1 MLPVSGY
8 PKTLDALG
16 DLINV
21 PALTLLTQQ
30 FLYNQLHPDSF
41 LPAEDMNPASLPL
54 PRGHIRVYHSA
65 VATFYA
71 PSDLSG
77 RYGMYRER
85 LRCTPNWRSTGPRHD
100 CAFVAQDDSK
110 PGLLGMSVVRLHLL
124 FSFKYEGKIYPS
136 ALVAWFDRYG
146 RQPDP
151 DTGLWIVRPDL
162 RGRRQEPFLSV
173 IHLDSLLRGA
183 HLIPVYGPTFLP
195 PEFQYQD
202 SLDSFRAFF
211 VNKFIDYHTH
221 ELLSDM

>member
-1 MLPVSGY
+1 MWLASGY
-8 PKTLDALG
+8 PRTLDALG
-16 DLINV
+16 TFIGV
-21 PALTLLTQQ
+21 PNFTLLVRQ
-30 FLYNQLHPDSF
+30 FLYDQLHPDSF
-41 LPAEDMNPASLPL
+41 LPSEDLNPGALP
-54 PRGHIRVYHSA
+54 PVQGPFQVYHSA
-65 VATFYA
+65 VATFYV

-85 LRCTPNWRSTGPRHD
+85 LRCTPNWRNSSPRRD

-124 FSFKYEGKIYPS
+124 FSFKYEDKRYPC

-146 RQPDP
+146 RQPDS

-162 RGRRQEPFLSV
+162 RGWHQQPFFSV

-183 HLIPVYGPTFLP
+183 HLIPVFGPTFLP
-195 PEFQYQD
+195 REFRYQD